1 MSDHDPTADRLDNA
15 YIESE
20 ALLNDNAARLARRA
34 RVMAAVARQPSTPR
48 LIKSAARQRRMWRL
62 GGWLSAASLAGLC
75 AVWATRVYPPDRQ
88 QELPAATPETPKT
101 DKAHPNSVLPIL
113 AAKTA
118 ATSAQPTHR
127 APAVPSPDGSS
138 YRLTLL
144 LPPPRA
150 FPEGSRSERVPAA
163 SFVALPPPAPPALLP
178 RPAAPPPIG
187 IVSPLMPIPPTAHPA
202 PIAPPQ
208 AVPPAVRAAS
218 AEPDSI
224 SRLEASTD
232 SPSDAAGAKLRA
244 AAADGKI
251 DEIQALLDQG
261 VPVDAPDID
270 GNTALMVSIKAD
282 RAAAAALL
290 YQNGANLDLKNRAGL
305 CARDMAKAENNIN
318 INQAIGLV
326 HRK

>member
-1 MSDHDPTADRLDNA
+1 
-15 YIESE
+15 
-20 ALLNDNAARLARRA
+20 
-34 RVMAAVARQPSTPR
+34 
-48 LIKSAARQRRMWRL
+48 
-62 GGWLSAASLAGLC
+62 
-75 AVWATRVYPPDRQ
+75 
-88 QELPAATPETPKT
+88 
-101 DKAHPNSVLPIL
+101 
-113 AAKTA
+113 
-118 ATSAQPTHR
+118 
-127 APAVPSPDGSS
+127 
-138 YRLTLL
+138 
-144 LPPPRA
+144 
-150 FPEGSRSERVPAA
+150 
-163 SFVALPPPAPPALLP
+163 
-178 RPAAPPPIG
+178 
-187 IVSPLMPIPPTAHPA
+187 
-202 PIAPPQ
+202 
-208 AVPPAVRAAS
+208 VPPAVRAAS